1 MIEKEQNKNVRN
13 YLDKYWGY
21 TTRMIDEVMATG
33 QTPRKA
39 EYLDDKILTTTQKK
53 DNLRKYMMD
62 NFQYTERQLDEIQE
76 TGKAPSLKYEDVKD
90 EPVWNNPISPN
101 HYQQGKIQ
109 VIDFITDQ
117 QFNWIEGN
125 IVKYIS
131 RYKTK
136 NGVEDLK
143 KAQFYIK
150 RLIDE
155 NS

>member
-1 MIEKEQNKNVRN
+1 MAVTENLNKIQKEQKNIRN
-13 YLDKYWGY
+13 YLNKYWGY
-21 TTRMIDEVMATG
+21 TNRMIDEVMKTG
-33 QTPRKA
+33 VTPHRA
-39 EYLDDKILTTTQKK
+39 ENSI
-53 DNLRKYMMD
+53 
-62 NFQYTERQLDEIQE
+62 EEDE
-76 TGKAPSLKYEDVKD
+76 SVSND
-90 EPVWNNPISPN
+90 PISPQ

-117 QFNWIEGN
+117 KFNWLEGN

-143 KAQFYIK
+143 KAEFYIR